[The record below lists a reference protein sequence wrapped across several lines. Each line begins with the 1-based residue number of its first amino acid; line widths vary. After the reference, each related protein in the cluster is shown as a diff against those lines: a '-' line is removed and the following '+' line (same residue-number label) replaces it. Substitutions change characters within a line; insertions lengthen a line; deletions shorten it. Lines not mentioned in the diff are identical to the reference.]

1 MAIAGDGWELVIFDN
16 DGVLVDSE
24 RIANAV
30 LADLLTGLGH
40 PTTVAE
46 SIDRYLGGTIGRA
59 RQLVEDA
66 AGTSL
71 PADFEDR
78 YHAELFARF
87 PRELTAVRGAA
98 AAVDAVVAA
107 GVPVCVASSGEP
119 DRIRRSLSLTGLAE
133 RFTGRVYSAA
143 EVAHGKPAPD
153 LFLHAAAS
161 MGADPARTAVIEDS
175 PLGVA
180 AAGAAGMTAFGYCRL
195 TPCTRLAAAHTTFRD
210 MAELPKLLGLLR
222 ERCQP

>member
-1 MAIAGDGWELVIFDN
+1 MAIAGAGWELVIFDN

-30 LADLLTGLGH
+30 LADLLTDLGH
-40 PTTVAE
+40 PTTVEE

-59 RQLVEDA
+59 RRLVEDAA

-71 PADFEDR
+71 PPDFEDR
-78 YHAELFARF
+78 YHAELFSRF
-87 PRELTAVRGAA
+87 PRELAAVPGAG

-180 AAGAAGMTAFGYCRL
+180 AADAAGMTAFGYCRL
-195 TPCTRLAAAHTTFRD
+195 TPCPRLAAAHTTFRD
-210 MAELPKLLGLLR
+210 MAELPKLLGL
-222 ERCQP
+222 